1 MKRADKRKYHYIY
14 KTTRFDGKFYIGMHS
29 TDDLEDGYQ
38 GSGTLLS
45 RSIAKHGRDSHTTE
59 ILEFLE
65 SRELLRKREAQI
77 IDEELLGNPKCMNLQ
92 LGGCGGSSKWH
103 AENAAVFHRSG
114 WEAMMKVR
122 TSDSPAI
129 TAGREKAKETFEQR
143 KASGEY
149 DGSYTHWIGRKHT
162 EETKSK
168 MRKTKNVGEE
178 NHNFGKRNALMNNGL
193 VNKRVPISEI
203 DNFLANG
210 WQRGMIVKKKPT

>member
-1 MKRADKRKYHYIY
+1 MRRADKRKYHYIY

-29 TDDLEDGYQ
+29 TDNLEDGYQ

-45 RSIAKHGRDSHTTE
+45 KSIAKHGRDRHTTE

-65 SRELLRKREAQI
+65 SRELLRKREAQL
-77 IDEELLGNPKCMNLQ
+77 IDEVLLGDPQCMNLQ
-92 LGGCGGSSKWH
+92 LGGGGGLTIWH
-103 AENAAVFHRSG
+103 AENAPAFHKSG

-122 TSDSPAI
+122 TSNSPAI
-129 TAGREKAKETFEQR
+129 DAGRAKAKETYEQR

-149 DGSYTHWIGRKHT
+149 SESYTHWIGRKHT

-168 MRKTKNVGEE
+168 MRKTKNAGEE
-178 NHNFGKRNALMNNGL
+178 NHNFGKRNALVNNGL
-193 VNKRVPISEI
+193 VNKRVPITEV

-210 WQRGMIVKKKPT
+210 WHRGMIVKKTPV